1 MPCPMNFTKVFYN
14 LWKSYSGARLQQEI
28 NTKKQFGFLGDR
40 LFTTFQELPGGLI
53 FVTVVLDA
61 APCALIP
68 KFSVCQREVNE
79 N

>member
-1 MPCPMNFTKVFYN
+1 MEVL
-14 LWKSYSGARLQQEI
+14 LWSTAPAGNKYEKTVRVSWRQTLYDI
-28 NTKKQFGFLGDR
+28 
-40 LFTTFQELPGGLI
+40 QELPGGLI

-68 KFSVCQREVNE
+68 KFSVCQRVRNE